1 MIVLFFATQK
11 ECELIF
17 DNLIDKQIFSIKNLP
32 FVKGKING
40 IDLILSITGIG
51 KTSATL
57 ASVICFE
64 NFSIKL
70 AIVSGIAGAYTSSML
85 EKGKIAVAEK
95 EIFADEGLLRNCH
108 DTQDSFIFLS
118 SEEIPLY
125 VPDFLKNLPRGTF
138 LTVSACTG
146 NIGRA
151 RFLEKKFNALC
162 ENMEG
167 ASVAKVSQ
175 IYNIPCV
182 EIRSISNI
190 VTDRKKLLTLEEIS
204 KASLIV
210 QRFILEHLL
219 LFEEFL

>member
-1 MIVLFFATQK
+1 MIALFFATKK
-11 ECELIF
+11 ECELIEEK
-17 DNLIDKQIFSIKNLP
+17 LTDKNSILIKNIP
-32 FVKGKING
+32 FIKGKIKN
-40 IDLILSITGIG
+40 IDIILCISGIG
-51 KTSATL
+51 KTNATL
-57 ASVICFE
+57 SSVICFE
-64 NFSIKL
+64 NFPVNKV
-70 AIVSGIAGAYTSSML
+70 IVSGIAGAYPSSGL
-85 EKGKIAVAEK
+85 DTGKIAIAEK
-95 EIFADEGLLRNCH
+95 EVFADEGLLRNCENNP
-108 DTQDSFIFLS
+108 DSFFFLI

-125 VPDFLKNLPRGTF
+125 VPDFLKNLPMGTF

-190 VTDRKKLLTLEEIS
+190 VTDRKELLKLEEIS